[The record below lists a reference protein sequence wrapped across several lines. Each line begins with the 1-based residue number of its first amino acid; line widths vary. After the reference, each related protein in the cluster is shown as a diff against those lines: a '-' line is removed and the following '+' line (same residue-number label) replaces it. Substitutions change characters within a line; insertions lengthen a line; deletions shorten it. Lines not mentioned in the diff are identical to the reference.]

1 MVRQVRFLRP
11 LHFIVTAI
19 KSSMS
24 VLLWTIVILLLS
36 MMLVATMNAALLERF
51 ISDPAQDPV
60 ARSKVYESWGTFMR
74 ALVSMFEI
82 TLANWGPQAWLLI
95 NNVSELWGFFFI
107 FWRCCFGFAV
117 IQVIA
122 SVFIQQTFQVANRDE
137 IIMIKERER

>member
-51 ISDPAQDPV
+51 ISDPTQDPV

-82 TLANWGPQAWLLI
+82 TLANWGPQAWLLM
-95 NNVSELWGFFFI
+95 NNVSVRWGWFFI
-107 FWRCCFGFAV
+107 LWKCSFGFAV
-117 IQVIA
+117 LQVIT
-122 SVFIQQTFQVANRDE
+122 SVFIQCTFKVAAQNEDVLR
-137 IIMIKERER
+137 